1 MVLLFLF
8 GFFTG
13 YTILIVAREAWK
25 WKSLTNKKKRKA
37 KDNGLLG
44 NFDVDRAKL
53 EDTANE
59 AQFKSSPS
67 KRLRKCLKNDCMS
80 CELIYSDKYTF
91 KAYKERT
98 PNFLLKLNLLRKE
111 KQFCDVK
118 LITEDSKEIWAH
130 KNVLSSNCEYFER
143 MFSGTFKESNLYEVI
158 IKHIPNDVLDDIISF
173 IYTSQLVIT
182 EQNVENLLVAS
193 NFMLLDDVCQSCEEN
208 LKNLTTP
215 ENCMH
220 IMKIADDYNL
230 NDLQKFCMSY
240 AMDHFEFLATTSSFL
255 NSPHHQ
261 IEYLIANDNLCAK
274 EETVCSAVINWVK
287 FVEETR
293 LKDLPNLLRYVRFSL
308 LSSEYLKN
316 IIKSEPIIYSNPN
329 FVSYFYETWHHQII
343 EGKSSIFDDTLQR
356 KPLIKCLVVIA
367 DNYCNYADYPTS
379 YVEWYDYATC
389 QWIKHRTTWKPPF
402 MGPTYYVLD
411 NCSLLAIGGRNLNDD
426 AIKTVR
432 VFDSQSA
439 RWNHM
444 TDMNCRRY
452 DPGVVQFGNRLYVI
466 GGCKK
471 VDKEGQRGG
480 EYYDMCTEKWHCIRR
495 MVHGRESFGIGVIND
510 YIYVRVVF

>member
-356 KPLIKCLVVIA
+356 KPLIKSIVVLCSSNNLTDITSFHIKWFDPIIHQWLSYPSNLTVPWNESTLVMVNGSRLFA
-367 DNYCNYADYPTS
+367 VGGQENEDNRGLKSFGEFNVQTNSWDELP
-379 YVEWYDYATC
+379 EM
-389 QWIKHRTTWKPPF
+389 K
-402 MGPTYYVLD
+402 
-411 NCSLLAIGGRNLNDD
+411 
-426 AIKTVR
+426 
-432 VFDSQSA
+432 
-439 RWNHM
+439 
-444 TDMNCRRY
+444 CRRIR
-452 DPGVVQFGNRLYVI
+452 PGVVLFKNCIYVFG
-466 GGCKK
+466 GQKK
-471 VDKEGQRGG
+471 IYDESVLCNG
-480 EYYDMCTEKWHCIRR
+480 EYFDLDTKKWYSVRR
-495 MVHGRESFGIGVIND
+495 MHTKRSDFNLFVINGL
-510 YIYVRVVF
+510 IYPEV